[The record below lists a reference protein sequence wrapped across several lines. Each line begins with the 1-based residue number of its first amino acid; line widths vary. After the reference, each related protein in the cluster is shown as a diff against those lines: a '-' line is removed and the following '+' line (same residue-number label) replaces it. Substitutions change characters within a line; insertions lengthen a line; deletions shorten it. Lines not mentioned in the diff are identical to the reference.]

1 MSRIS
6 EAFKNKKV
14 FIPFITGGD
23 PDIETTRKILY
34 ALNEAGA
41 GIIEIGIPFSDPIA
55 EGPVIQEASQ
65 RALEAGTT
73 TDSLFELVKEVR
85 SDIKIPILF
94 MTYAN
99 VVFKYGADKFAD
111 RCNECGIDG
120 MIIPD
125 VPYEEKA
132 EFAEVCKNHNL
143 DFISMI
149 APTSKDRI
157 QMIASEAE
165 GFIYCVSSMGVTGVR
180 SDFSNNLDEMI
191 KSVRE
196 VTDVPVAIGFGI
208 STPEQAATMAALS
221 DGAIVGSAIVKL
233 VEKYGNEAGP
243 YIYDYV
249 KEMKDA

>member
-1 MSRIS
+1 
-6 EAFKNKKV
+6 
-14 FIPFITGGD
+14 
-23 PDIETTRKILY
+23 
-34 ALNEAGA
+34 
-41 GIIEIGIPFSDPIA
+41 
-55 EGPVIQEASQ
+55 
-65 RALEAGTT
+65 
-73 TDSLFELVKEVR
+73 
-85 SDIKIPILF
+85 
-94 MTYAN
+94 
-99 VVFKYGADKFAD
+99 
-111 RCNECGIDG
+111 

-157 QMIASEAE
+157 QMIAKEAE

-221 DGAIVGSAIVKL
+221 DGAIVGSAIVRIIA
-233 VEKYGNEAGP
+233 EHGTNAP
-243 YIYDYV
+243 AAV
-249 KEMKDA
+249 KEYVTNGYILIDQHEKKIFKSDVDLLYEYWGILEENACQ